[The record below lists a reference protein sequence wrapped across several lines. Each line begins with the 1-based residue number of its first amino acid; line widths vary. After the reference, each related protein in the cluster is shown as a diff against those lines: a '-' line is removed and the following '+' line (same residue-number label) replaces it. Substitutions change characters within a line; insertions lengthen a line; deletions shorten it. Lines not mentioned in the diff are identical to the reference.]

1 MELPTLAKKA
11 LKCLFFF
18 FCAIKSSQR
27 AAAPSKIQ
35 SDGGC
40 RRSALGC
47 GRAVP
52 GQCVRGSAC
61 GSSSFRQLPWTPC
74 SMGWRREA
82 PRRPP
87 PAAAGPLAS
96 CSFGLALRTGRPGPG
111 IAACGSSR
119 GLSRSEV
126 VTLCQTAGTG
136 ECNPHTP
143 CCRRRWRLVTPVA
156 APRDTWGSERC

>member
-11 LKCLFFF
+11 LKRLFFF
-18 FCAIKSSQR
+18 FCAIKSNQC
-27 AAAPSKIQ
+27 AAAPSKIK

-61 GSSSFRQLPWTPC
+61 GSSSFRQLPWTPRC
-74 SMGWRREA
+74 VGWMREA
-82 PRRPP
+82 PQRPSP

-96 CSFGLALRTGRPGPG
+96 CSFGLAFRKGRPGPG

-119 GLSRSEV
+119 SLSR
-126 VTLCQTAGTG
+126 
-136 ECNPHTP
+136 
-143 CCRRRWRLVTPVA
+143 CCSA
-156 APRDTWGSERC
+156 CAPKW